1 MSRFLWLD
9 FLEYS
14 RGDNDAIGHFE
25 TGRISE
31 VYELNLT
38 HVEQE
43 HRVPVSTEPGASKPY
58 AKTLASLIEVLFLIL
73 SVLGTALLYVILACT
88 EQRFH
93 CEAPD

>member
-1 MSRFLWLD
+1 MSRFLRLD

-14 RGDNDAIGHFE
+14 PGGYDAIGHFE

-43 HRVPVSTEPGASKPY
+43 HRVPVSTEPGGSQTLRVDPV
-58 AKTLASLIEVLFLIL
+58 TLA
-73 SVLGTALLYVILACT
+73 
-88 EQRFH
+88 
-93 CEAPD
+93 